1 MSEDR
6 MGLPA
11 TAVVDVGDLI
21 DRQELGPFQ
30 VGVLLLCAAAMFV
43 DGFDT
48 QAIGYVAPAL
58 SAALTIKPAG
68 MGLVF
73 AAGGLGA
80 IIGGLG
86 LAPYADRVGRKPVI
100 VGSMLFFAV
109 CTLLIARANS
119 LPQLMWMRFAIGLG
133 LGGVVPNGLALSAE
147 YMPRKF
153 RVTLVLLTWLGFS
166 IGSGVAGPVAARILE
181 AHSWRAVFLFAGI
194 LPLILAPLLVWGLPE
209 SLQGLAQRGAS
220 GLRIARTFARMN
232 SRLVFPETAQFVNS
246 EKREKGFPVAL
257 LFREGRAPI
266 TLLLWV
272 MFFMNLLALFFLNS
286 WLPTVLHKA
295 GLPQHLAIIIA
306 ALLHFGGIAG
316 GLAIA
321 PLCDRFNPYLVL
333 ACAYILSGT
342 FIAGIGL
349 AGNKVMFAVAA
360 TFCAGFFTFG
370 AQNSANAIAATRYP
384 TAMRSSG
391 IGWALG
397 IGRTGQIVGPLI
409 GGLLL
414 SLKWGTSE
422 ILYVV
427 ALPSVVAATAAFFLS
442 GSSRR
447 AGFGMGAETAA
458 K

>member
-1 MSEDR
+1 MSEQSK
-6 MGLPA
+6 
-11 TAVVDVGDLI
+11 TAPTAPLVDVAELI
-21 DRQELGPFQ
+21 DQQTVGRFQ
-30 VGVLLLCAAAMFV
+30 IGVLLLCASAMLV

-58 SAALTIKPAG
+58 SAALAVKPSAL
-68 MGLVF
+68 GLVF

-80 IIGGLG
+80 ILGGLV
-86 LAPYADRVGRKPVI
+86 LAPYADRVGRKPII

-109 CTLLIARANS
+109 CTLLISTANTV
-119 LPQLMWMRFAIGLG
+119 PQLMWMRFAIGLG
-133 LGGVVPNGLALSAE
+133 LGGVVPNALALSAE
-147 YMPRKF
+147 FMPKKF
-153 RVTLVLLTWLGFS
+153 RVTLVLMTWLGFS
-166 IGSGVAGPVAARILE
+166 IGSGVAGPVTAYILI

-194 LPLILAPLLVWGLPE
+194 LPVVLAPLLIWRLPE
-209 SLQGLAQRGAS
+209 SLHGLTQRGTDGHRIATTLAQMNPDLIYPAD
-220 GLRIARTFARMN
+220 ARFI
-232 SRLVFPETAQFVNS
+232 NS
-246 EKREKGFPVAL
+246 EKKERGFPVVL
-257 LFREGRAPI
+257 LFREGRARV

-295 GLPQHLAIIIA
+295 GLPQHLAIVIA

-321 PLCDRFNPYLVL
+321 PLCDRFNPYAVL
-333 ACAYILSGT
+333 AFAYILSGT
-342 FIAGIGL
+342 FIAGIGISRNVAL
-349 AGNKVMFAVAA
+349 FAMA
-360 TFCAGFFTFG
+360 TTFFAGFFTFG

-397 IGRTGQIVGPLI
+397 IGRIGQIVGPLI
-409 GGLLL
+409 GGFLL
-414 SLKWGTSE
+414 SLQWGTTQ
-422 ILYVV
+422 ILYVI

-442 GSSRR
+442 GGSQRS
-447 AGFGMGAETAA
+447 GFEQA

>member
-1 MSEDR
+1 MNEE
-6 MGLPA
+6 A
-11 TAVVDVGDLI
+11 TASQNTLVDVADLI
-21 DRQELGPFQ
+21 NGQEIGRFQ
-30 VGVLLLCAAAMFV
+30 IQVLLLCAAAMFV

-58 SAALTIKPAG
+58 SAALSVKPAALG
-68 MGLVF
+68 MVF

-109 CTLLIARANS
+109 CTLLIAMANTV
-119 LPQLMWMRFAIGLG
+119 PQLVWMRFAIGLG
-133 LGGVVPNGLALSAE
+133 LGGVVPNALALSAE
-147 YMPRKF
+147 YVPKKR
-153 RVTLVLLTWLGFS
+153 RVTLVLMTWLGFS
-166 IGSGVAGPVAARILE
+166 IGAGVAGPVAAHILE
-181 AHSWRAVFLFAGI
+181 SHSWRTVFLFAGV
-194 LPLILAPLLVWGLPE
+194 LPIILAPLLIWKLPE
-209 SLQGLAQRGAS
+209 SLQGQAQRGAS
-220 GLRIARTFARMN
+220 GRSIARTFARMN
-232 SRLVFPETAQFVNS
+232 PRLVFSPNTQFVNS
-246 EKREKGFPVAL
+246 DKKEKGFPVAL
-257 LFREGRAPI
+257 LFREGRAPV

-321 PLCDRFNPYLVL
+321 PLCDRLNPYLVL

-349 AGNKVMFAVAA
+349 AGNRAPFVVAA
-360 TFCAGFFTFG
+360 TFLAGFFTFG

-414 SLKWGTSE
+414 TLKWGTSD

-427 ALPSVVAATAAFFLS
+427 AIPSVVAATAAFFLS
-442 GSSRR
+442 GSTRR
-447 AGFGMGAETAA
+447 AGFGLEAETVA

>member
-1 MSEDR
+1 MNE
-6 MGLPA
+6 GA
-11 TAVVDVGDLI
+11 TAAQNTLVDVADLI
-21 DRQELGPFQ
+21 NGQELGRFQ
-30 VGVLLLCAAAMFV
+30 VQVLLLCAAAMFV

-58 SAALTIKPAG
+58 SAALAVKPSALG
-68 MGLVF
+68 MVF

-80 IIGGLG
+80 ILGGLG
-86 LAPYADRVGRKPVI
+86 LSAYADRVGRKPII

-109 CTLLIARANS
+109 CTLLISTANTV
-119 LPQLMWMRFAIGLG
+119 PQLMWMRFAIGLG
-133 LGGVVPNGLALSAE
+133 LGGVVPNALALSAE
-147 YMPRKF
+147 FMPKKF
-153 RVTLVLLTWLGFS
+153 RVTLVLMTWLGFS
-166 IGSGVAGPVAARILE
+166 IGSGVAGPVTAYILV
-181 AHSWRAVFLFAGI
+181 AHSWRTVFLFAGI
-194 LPLILAPLLVWGLPE
+194 LPVVLAPLLIWKLPE
-209 SLQGLAQRGAS
+209 SLQGLTQRGLD
-220 GLRIARTFARMN
+220 GRRIAATFIRMDPNLGFPTDAR
-232 SRLVFPETAQFVNS
+232 FINS
-246 EKREKGFPVAL
+246 EKKEKGFPVTL
-257 LFREGRAPI
+257 LFREGRARI

-295 GLPQHLAIIIA
+295 GLPQHLAIVIA

-321 PLCDRFNPYLVL
+321 PLCDRFNPYVVL

-349 AGNKVMFAVAA
+349 AGNKAMFVVAA
-360 TFCAGFFTFG
+360 TFLAGFFTFG

-414 SLKWGTSE
+414 SLKWPTSE

-427 ALPSVVAATAAFFLS
+427 AIPSVVAATAAFFLS
-442 GSSRR
+442 GAARRSR
-447 AGFGMGAETAA
+447 FGMEAETAA

>member
-1 MSEDR
+1 MSNET
-6 MGLPA
+6 MGEPSA
-11 TAVVDVGDLI
+11 PFVDVADLI
-21 DRQELGPFQ
+21 DRQEIGRFQ
-30 VGVLLLCAAAMFV
+30 IRVLLLCAAAMFV

-58 SAALTIKPAG
+58 SAALAVKPAALG
-68 MGLVF
+68 MVF

-109 CTLLIARANS
+109 CTLLIAMANTV
-119 LPQLMWMRFAIGLG
+119 PQLMWMRFAIGLG
-133 LGGVVPNGLALSAE
+133 LGGVVPNALALSAE
-147 YMPRKF
+147 YMPKKF

-166 IGSGVAGPVAARILE
+166 IGSGVAGPVAAHILE
-181 AHSWRAVFLFAGI
+181 LHSWRSVFLFGGI
-194 LPLILAPLLVWGLPE
+194 LPAILAPLLIWTLPE
-209 SLQGLAQRGAS
+209 SLLSLSQRGS
-220 GLRIARTFARMN
+220 PGGRIARTLARMN
-232 SRLVFPETAQFVNS
+232 PRLIFPENS
-246 EKREKGFPVAL
+246 HFGTSAKREKGFPVAL

-321 PLCDRFNPYLVL
+321 PLCDRLNPYLVL
-333 ACAYILSGT
+333 ACAYVMSGI
-342 FIAGIGL
+342 FIAGIGV
-349 AGNKVMFAVAA
+349 AGHRVTFAVAA
-360 TFCAGFFTFG
+360 TFFAGFFTFG

-414 SLKWGTSE
+414 SLQWGTSG
-422 ILYVV
+422 ILYVI
-427 ALPSVVAATAAFFLS
+427 AIPSVVAATAAFFLS
-442 GSSRR
+442 GTARR
-447 AGFGMGAETAA
+447 TRFGMEPETAS

>member
-1 MSEDR
+1 MIGEAR
-6 MGLPA
+6 PVPPGML
-11 TAVVDVGDLI
+11 VDVAGLI
-21 DRQELGPFQ
+21 DQQEIGSFQ
-30 VGVLLLCAAAMFV
+30 IRVLLLCAAAMFV

-58 SAALTIKPAG
+58 SVALALKPGAL
-68 MGLVF
+68 GLVF

-80 IIGGLG
+80 ILGGLV
-86 LAPYADRVGRKPVI
+86 LAPYADRVGRKPII
-100 VGSMLFFAV
+100 VSSLLFFAG
-109 CTLLIARANS
+109 CTLLISLANTV
-119 LPQLMWMRFAIGLG
+119 PQLMWMRFAIGLG
-133 LGGVVPNGLALSAE
+133 LGGVVPNALAVTAE
-147 YMPRKF
+147 NMPRKF
-153 RVTLVLLTWLGFS
+153 RVTLVLMTWLGFS
-166 IGSGVAGPVAARILE
+166 FGSAFAGPMTAHILD
-181 AHSWRAVFLFAGI
+181 AHSWRAVFVFGGI
-194 LPLILAPLLVWGLPE
+194 LPLVIAPLLILSLPE
-209 SLQGLAQRGAS
+209 SVHGLTQRGADTR
-220 GLRIARTFARMN
+220 LIAHTLSRMN
-232 SRLVFPETAQFVNS
+232 PKWRFREQVQFINS
-246 EKREKGFPVAL
+246 EKKEKGFPVAL

-295 GLPQHLAIIIA
+295 GFPQHGAIVIA

-321 PLCDRFNPYLVL
+321 PLCDKLNPYLVL
-333 ACAYILSGT
+333 FCAYILSGT
-342 FIAGIGL
+342 FIAAIGV
-349 AGNKVMFAVAA
+349 AGNHAMWVMAA

-397 IGRTGQIVGPLI
+397 IGRTGQIIGPLI

-414 SLKWGTSE
+414 SLHWATSR
-422 ILYVV
+422 ILYVIAV
-427 ALPSVVAATAAFFLS
+427 PSVVAASAAFFLS
-442 GSSRR
+442 GAARQIQ
-447 AGFGMGAETAA
+447 FGTTPEA

>member
-1 MSEDR
+1 MTEEAG
-6 MGLPA
+6 MAPA
-11 TAVVDVGDLI
+11 ATLVDVAELI
-21 DRQELGPFQ
+21 DGQKVGRFQ
-30 VGVLLLCAAAMFV
+30 IQVLLLCAAAMFV

-58 SAALTIKPAG
+58 SAALAVKPG
-68 MGLVF
+68 SLGLVF

-80 IIGGLG
+80 ILGGLV
-86 LAPYADRVGRKPVI
+86 LAPYADRVGRKPI
-100 VGSMLFFAV
+100 IIGSMLFFAV
-109 CTLLIARANS
+109 CTLLISLANTV
-119 LPQLMWMRFAIGLG
+119 PQLMWMRFTIGLG
-133 LGGVVPNGLALSAE
+133 LGGVVPNALALTAE
-147 YMPRKF
+147 SVPKKF
-153 RVTLVLLTWLGFS
+153 RVTLVLMTWLGFS
-166 IGSGVAGPVAARILE
+166 FGSALAGPITAHILDT
-181 AHSWRAVFLFAGI
+181 HSWRSVFVFGAI
-194 LPLILAPLLVWGLPE
+194 LPIMIVPLLIWKLPE
-209 SLQGLAQRGAS
+209 SVYGLTQRGADE
-220 GLRIARTFARMN
+220 RQIASTLTRMN
-232 SRLVFPETAQFVNS
+232 PSLVFPEPAHFINS
-246 EKREKGFPVAL
+246 EKKEKGFPVVL
-257 LFREGRAPI
+257 LFREGRARM
-266 TLLLWV
+266 TLLLWA

-295 GLPQHLAIIIA
+295 GLAQHAAIVIA

-342 FIAGIGL
+342 FITGIGM
-349 AGNKVMFAVAA
+349 AGNQAMWAMAA

-414 SLKWGTSE
+414 SLHWSTSA
-422 ILYVV
+422 ILYVIAV
-427 ALPSVVAATAAFFLS
+427 PSVVAATAAFFLS
-442 GSSRR
+442 SISRPLS
-447 AGFGMGAETAA
+447 FGTTSEA

>member
-1 MSEDR
+1 MIDEA
-6 MGLPA
+6 GTAPA
-11 TAVVDVGDLI
+11 ATLVDVAELI
-21 DRQELGPFQ
+21 DRQEIGRFQ
-30 VGVLLLCAAAMFV
+30 IRVLLLCAAAMFV

-58 SAALTIKPAG
+58 SAALGVKPGAL
-68 MGLVF
+68 GLVF

-80 IIGGLG
+80 ILGGLG
-86 LAPYADRVGRKPVI
+86 LAPYADRVGRKPII
-100 VGSMLFFAV
+100 VGSLIFFAV
-109 CTLLIARANS
+109 CTLLISLANTV
-119 LPQLMWMRFAIGLG
+119 PQLMWMRFAIGLG
-133 LGGVVPNGLALSAE
+133 LGGVVPNALALTAE
-147 YMPRKF
+147 SMPKKF
-153 RVTLVLLTWLGFS
+153 RVTLVLMTWLGFS
-166 IGSGVAGPVAARILE
+166 FGSALAGPITAHILD
-181 AHSWRAVFLFAGI
+181 AHSWRAVFICGGI
-194 LPLILAPLLVWGLPE
+194 LPMVIAPLLVLGLPE
-209 SLQGLAQRGAS
+209 SVHGLTQRGAD
-220 GLRIARTFARMN
+220 GGRIANALVRMN
-232 SRLVFPETAQFVNS
+232 PKWVFPEPVQYINS
-246 EKREKGFPVAL
+246 EKKEKGFPVAL

-295 GLPQHLAIIIA
+295 GLPQHAAIVIA

-321 PLCDRFNPYLVL
+321 PLCDKLNPYLVL
-333 ACAYILSGT
+333 ACAYICSGT

-349 AGNKVMFAVAA
+349 AGNKTMWVIAA

-397 IGRTGQIVGPLI
+397 IGRTGQILGPLI

-414 SLKWGTSE
+414 SLHWKISG
-422 ILYVV
+422 ILYVI

-442 GSSRR
+442 GAARQI
-447 AGFGMGAETAA
+447 GFGMTSEA

>member
-1 MSEDR
+1 MDTVS
-6 MGLPA
+6 A
-11 TAVVDVGDLI
+11 TVVDVSDLI
-21 DRQELGPFQ
+21 DRQAIGRFQ
-30 VGVLLLCAAAMFV
+30 IGVLLLCAAAMFV

-58 SAALTIKPAG
+58 SEALGVKPAAL
-68 MGLVF
+68 GLVF

-86 LAPYADRVGRKPVI
+86 LAPYADRVGRKPII

-109 CTLLIARANS
+109 CTLLIAMANTV
-119 LPQLMWMRFAIGLG
+119 PQLMWMRFAIGLG
-133 LGGVVPNGLALSAE
+133 LGGVVPNALALSAE
-147 YMPRKF
+147 YMPKKF
-153 RVTLVLLTWLGFS
+153 RVTLVLMTWLGFS
-166 IGSGVAGPVAARILE
+166 IGSGVAGPVAAHILE
-181 AHSWRAVFLFAGI
+181 GHSWRGVFLFAGV
-194 LPLILAPLLVWGLPE
+194 LPVALAPLLIWGLPE
-209 SLQGLAQRGAS
+209 SLQGLAQRSAAN
-220 GLRIARTFARMN
+220 LRIARTFARMN
-232 SRLVFPETAQFVNS
+232 PRLAFPESARFINS
-246 EKREKGFPVAL
+246 EKREQGFPVAL

-321 PLCDRFNPYLVL
+321 PLCDRFNPYKVL
-333 ACAYILSGT
+333 TWAYVLSGT
-342 FIAGIGL
+342 FIAAIGL
-349 AGNKVMFAVAA
+349 AGNKAMFAVAA
-360 TFCAGFFTFG
+360 TFLAGFFTFG

-422 ILYVV
+422 ILYVI

-442 GSSRR
+442 GSTRK
-447 AGFGMGAETAA
+447 AGFGVETEATAE
-458 K
+458 